1 MSLSGTGVIAI
12 WHNLQE
18 AVRPDFYE
26 WHNREHMP
34 ERLAVPGFRRG
45 RRYRALEGGPEYF
58 NLYETADVGVL
69 SSPAYL
75 ARLNAPTVWTRRVV
89 SGFRDVA
96 RSLCRVQASLGVGQ
110 GGVMLTQRFA
120 IAATERVPLAT
131 RLADDVLPAI
141 AAQPGITGAHL
152 CLADEAVS
160 SVATVESMARGTPTL
175 VPTWIVLIEGIS
187 AAHVRP
193 GGEEIAVAL
202 AGATLTVGLDTALY
216 QLENS
221 CVPADAPG
229 L

>member
-58 NLYETADVGVL
+58 NLYETADVSVL

-75 ARLNAPTVWTRRVV
+75 ARLNAPTLWTRRVV
-89 SGFRDVA
+89 PGFRDVA

-120 IAATERVPLAT
+120 IAATERVRVAT
-131 RLADDVLPAI
+131 RLADNVLPAI

-152 CLADEAVS
+152 CLADEGVS
-160 SVATVESMARGTPTL
+160 SVATVESVARGTPTL
-175 VPTWIVLIEGIS
+175 VPTWIVLLEGIS

-193 GGEEIAVAL
+193 GGEQIAVAL

-221 CVPADAPG
+221 CAPADAPG

>member
-1 MSLSGTGVIAI
+1 MSLSGTGLIAI

-18 AVRPDFYE
+18 AVRADFYE

-58 NLYETADVGVL
+58 NLYETADVSVL

-89 SGFRDVA
+89 PGFRDVA
-96 RSLCRVQASLGVGQ
+96 RALCRVHASLGVGQ

-120 IAATERVPLAT
+120 IAATERVRVAT

-160 SVATVESMARGTPTL
+160 SVATVESVARGTPTL

-193 GGEEIAVAL
+193 SGGQIAAIL

-221 CVPADAPG
+221 CAPADAPG

>member
-75 ARLNAPTVWTRRVV
+75 ARLNDPTVWTRRVV

-120 IAATERVPLAT
+120 IAVTDRVPVAT

-216 QLENS
+216 QLENT

>member
-1 MSLSGTGVIAI
+1 MSLSGTGLIAI

-18 AVRPDFYE
+18 AVRADFYE

-58 NLYETADVGVL
+58 NLYETADVSVL

-89 SGFRDVA
+89 PGFRDVA
-96 RSLCRVQASLGVGQ
+96 RALCRVHASLGVGQ

-120 IAATERVPLAT
+120 IAATERVRVAT

-160 SVATVESMARGTPTL
+160 SVATVESVARGTPTL

-193 GGEEIAVAL
+193 SGGRIAAIL

-221 CVPADAPG
+221 CAPADAPG

>member
-75 ARLNAPTVWTRRVV
+75 ARLNDPTVWTRRVV

-120 IAATERVPLAT
+120 IAVTDRVPVAT

-152 CLADEAVS
+152 CLATNS
-160 SVATVESMARGTPTL
+160 SIFGR
-175 VPTWIVLIEGIS
+175 
-187 AAHVRP
+187 
-193 GGEEIAVAL
+193 
-202 AGATLTVGLDTALY
+202 
-216 QLENS
+216 QL
-221 CVPADAPG
+221 G
-229 L
+229 

>member
-18 AVRPDFYE
+18 TVRADFYE

-45 RRYRALEGGPEYF
+45 RRYRALQGGPEYF
-58 NLYETADVGVL
+58 NLYETSDVGVL
-69 SSPAYL
+69 SSAAYL
-75 ARLNAPTVWTRRVV
+75 TRLNAPTAWTRRVV
-89 SGFRDVA
+89 PGFRDVA
-96 RSLCRVQASLGVGQ
+96 RSLCRVRASLGVGQ

-120 IAATERVPLAT
+120 VAVAERDCVTA

-141 AAQPGITGAHL
+141 AARPGITGAHL

-160 SVATVESMARGTPTL
+160 AVATVESVARGTPTL
-175 VPTWIVLIEGIS
+175 VPTWIILIEGVS
-187 AAHVRP
+187 AGHVRP
-193 GGEEIAVAL
+193 AGEGITAAL
-202 AGATLTVGLDTALY
+202 SRTALTVGLDTALY
-216 QLENS
+216 QLENT
-221 CVPADAPG
+221 CEPADAPG

>member
-12 WHNLQE
+12 WHNLQDT
-18 AVRPDFYE
+18 VRAEFYE

-45 RRYRALEGGPEYF
+45 RRYRALEGGPDYF

-75 ARLNAPTVWTRRVV
+75 ARLNAPTDWTRRVV
-89 SGFRDVA
+89 PGFRDVA
-96 RSLCRVQASLGVGQ
+96 RSLCRVRASLSVGL

-120 IAATERVPLAT
+120 VADTERERVAA
-131 RLADDVLPAI
+131 RLADDVLPAL
-141 AAQPGITGAHL
+141 AARPGITGAHL
-152 CLADEAVS
+152 CLAEEALS
-160 SVATVESMARGTPTL
+160 SVATVESVARGTPTL
-175 VPTWIVLIEGIS
+175 VPTWIVLIEGID

-193 GGEEIAVAL
+193 AGAGITAGL
-202 AGATLTVGLDTALY
+202 SGATLTVGLDTALY
-216 QLENS
+216 QLENV

-229 L
+229 P

>member
-18 AVRPDFYE
+18 AVRADFYE

-45 RRYRALEGGPEYF
+45 RRYRALEGGPDYF
-58 NLYETADVGVL
+58 NLYETADFGVL

-75 ARLNAPTVWTRRVV
+75 ARLNAPTAWTRRVV
-89 SGFRDVA
+89 PGFRDVA
-96 RSLCRVQASLGVGQ
+96 RSLCHVRASLGVGQ

-120 IAATERVPLAT
+120 VAAAEQDRVAA
-131 RLADDVLPAI
+131 RLADDVLPMI
-141 AAQPGITGAHL
+141 ATRPGIAGAHL

-160 SVATVESMARGTPTL
+160 SVATVESAARGTTTL
-175 VPTWIVLIEGIS
+175 VPTWIVLIEGVS

-193 GGEEIAVAL
+193 AGEGITAAL
-202 AGATLTVGLDTALY
+202 SRTALTVGLDTALY
-216 QLENS
+216 QLENT
-221 CVPADAPG
+221 CEPAGAPS